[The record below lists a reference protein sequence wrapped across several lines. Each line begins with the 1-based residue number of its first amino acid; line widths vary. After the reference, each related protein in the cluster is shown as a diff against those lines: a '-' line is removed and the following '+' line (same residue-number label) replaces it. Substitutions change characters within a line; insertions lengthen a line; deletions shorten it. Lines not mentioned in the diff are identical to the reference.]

1 MNYLLDTNACIALIN
16 GKPIAVRHRFEK
28 AIEAGAQ
35 VNVSTIAVFELSYGV
50 EKSEHKEANASR
62 LETFLAGPITLVA
75 FEEDDAKSA
84 GAIRA
89 TLEKMRRPIGAYD
102 LLISGQAV
110 RHKVTLVT
118 ANSKEFRRVKGLVWE
133 DWAKIQ

>member
-35 VNVSTIAVFELSYGV
+35 VNVSTVAVFELSYGV

-75 FEEDDAKSA
+75 FEEDDAKSEAENGQGEVA
-84 GAIRA
+84 GVGVSEFFQHTVFLSWLRDCS
-89 TLEKMRRPIGAYD
+89 RGPR
-102 LLISGQAV
+102 LLTCQVS
-110 RHKVTLVT
+110 
-118 ANSKEFRRVKGLVWE
+118 
-133 DWAKIQ
+133 